1 MRRASI
7 GLVRCALALSG
18 ALLAAAAHAQPRAPA
33 AAPEPAAPEP
43 AGYSSYERATL
54 ERALARLG
62 ATLDPAPEGKIVEGI
77 DVVPFEVIEDRDP
90 APGFLNWFHALS
102 RPYVIR
108 REVLLSVGRPYEQA
122 LADESA
128 RLLRALSQLSLVL
141 VFAVRGSAPDRV
153 RVAVATKDVWSL
165 RLNSNYR
172 IAGGNLEYL
181 FLQPAETNLLGVH
194 HTIAAQ
200 LELDPGALSLG
211 VAYAMPRVG
220 GSRVRLRTEV
230 NAIIGRETGA
240 LEGSRGAFVYG
251 QPLYATE
258 AEWAWE
264 AEITWR
270 DEVTRRFIGTRLA
283 TFDAAATP
291 EDDRI
296 PYRYRSDLL
305 VGGYTVTRS
314 FGGRGAAG
322 ASGVKHDVSLG
333 IQASRK
339 VYRLDERAGFAPSA
353 LAEFERREMPVS
365 DTRIA
370 PVLKYSTYST
380 RFARVLDFNT
390 LALQED
396 YRLGHELSI
405 AVYPVTTALNSTR
418 SFLGVSAAAAYTVA
432 LGDGLA
438 RAVIETIT
446 ELDRSQ
452 IFDASVE
459 ARARVHTPSFGV
471 GRLVFDVRLLD
482 RYRNYLNRRLQL
494 GGDTR
499 LRGYP
504 TRAFL
509 GEDVLT
515 ANLELRT
522 RPIEIWSCQ
531 IAGAAFFDAGDA
543 FDGYDDMR
551 LKQSAGFGVRALFP
565 QLNRIVMRA
574 DWGFPLTRGYRE
586 PDALPGDIVVTF
598 GQAFPMLP
606 ADE

>member
-7 GLVRCALALSG
+7 VLVRCALALSG
-18 ALLAAAAHAQPRAPA
+18 ALLAAAAHAQQRAPA
-33 AAPEPAAPEP
+33 AAPEH

-128 RLLRALSQLSLVL
+128 RVLRGLNQLSLVL

-172 IAGGNLEYL
+172 FAGGNLEYL

-194 HTIAAQ
+194 HAIAAQ
-200 LELDPGALSLG
+200 IELDPGALSLG

-220 GSRVRLRTEV
+220 GSRVRLRTEL

-240 LEGSRGAFVYG
+240 LEGSSGEFVYG

-291 EDDRI
+291 ADDRI

-314 FGGRGAAG
+314 FGGRGAAA

-333 IQASRK
+333 IEASRK
-339 VYRLDERAGFAPSA
+339 VYRVGELAGFAPSA

-365 DTRIA
+365 DTRVA

-380 RFARVLDFNT
+380 RFSRVLDFNT

-405 AVYPVTTALNSTR
+405 AIYPVTTALNSTR
-418 SFLGVSAAAAYTVA
+418 SFLGVRAAAAYTVA

-438 RAVIETIT
+438 RAVVETVT

-471 GRLVFDVRLLD
+471 GRLVFDVRLFD
-482 RYRNYLNRRLQL
+482 RYRNYLNRRSQL

-504 TRAFL
+504 TGAFL
-509 GEDVLT
+509 GEDVLS

-522 RPIEIWSCQ
+522 RPLEIWSCQ

-543 FDGYDDMR
+543 FDGHDDMR

-586 PDALPGDIVVTF
+586 PDSLPGDIVVTF

>member
-7 GLVRCALALSG
+7 VLVRCALSLSA
-18 ALLAAAAHAQPRAPA
+18 ALLAAAAHAQQRAPA
-33 AAPEPAAPEP
+33 GAAEH
-43 AGYSSYERATL
+43 AGYSSYESATI

-90 APGFLNWFHALS
+90 APGFLNWFHVLS

-128 RLLRALSQLSLVL
+128 RILRGLSQLSLVL

-172 IAGGNLEYL
+172 FAGGELEYL
-181 FLQPAETNLLGVH
+181 FLQPAETNLFGVH

-200 LELDPGALSLG
+200 LALDPGALSLG

-220 GSRVRLRTEV
+220 GSRVRLRTEL
-230 NAIIGRETGA
+230 NAIVGRETGE
-240 LEGSRGAFVYG
+240 LEGSSGTFVYG

-264 AEITWR
+264 AEVTWR

-291 EDDRI
+291 ADDRI

-314 FGGRGAAG
+314 FGGRGAGRSA
-322 ASGVKHDVSLG
+322 GVKHDVSVG
-333 IQASRK
+333 IEASRK
-339 VYRLDERAGFAPSA
+339 VYRVDERAGFAPSA
-353 LAEFERREMPVS
+353 VAEFEEQEMPVS
-365 DTRIA
+365 DTRVA

-380 RFARVLDFNT
+380 RFSRVLDFNT

-405 AVYPVTTALNSTR
+405 AIYPVTTALNSTR

-438 RAVIETIT
+438 RAVVETVT

-452 IFDASVE
+452 IFDASIE

-471 GRLVFDVRLLD
+471 GRLVFDVRLFD
-482 RYRNYLNRRLQL
+482 RYRNYLNRRLVL

-504 TRAFL
+504 SAAFI
-509 GEDVLT
+509 GEDVLS
-515 ANLELRT
+515 ANLEFRT

-543 FDGYDDMR
+543 FNGYDDLR
-551 LKQSAGFGVRALFP
+551 LKQSAGFGIRALFP
-565 QLNRIVMRA
+565 QLNRVVMRA
-574 DWGFPLTRGYRE
+574 DWGFPLTRGYKE